1 MKTVT
6 FNDALEVVESLPE
19 DQRESLL
26 EIIRNRLI
34 EERRDKLALSIKKAK
49 VEYQKGKIRRGTVDC
64 HVPDNRDHFIPR

>member
-1 MKTVT
+1 MKSTT

-49 VEYQKGKIRRGTVDC
+49 KEYQKGEVRRGSVD
-64 HVPDNRDHFIPR
+64 DIMRELSR

>member
-1 MKTVT
+1 MKSIT

-34 EERRDKLALSIKKAK
+34 EKRRDKLALSIKKAK
-49 VEYQKGKIRRGTVDC
+49 KEYEKGEIRRGSVD
-64 HVPDNRDHFIPR
+64 DLMRELSK

>member
-1 MKTVT
+1 MKSIT

-26 EIIRNRLI
+26 EIVRHRLI

-49 VEYQKGKIRRGTVDC
+49 REYQKGEIRRGTVDDLMRE
-64 HVPDNRDHFIPR
+64 VSR

>member
-1 MKTVT
+1 MKSST

-49 VEYQKGKIRRGTVDC
+49 REYQKGEIRRGSVD
-64 HVPDNRDHFIPR
+64 DLMRELSR

>member
-1 MKTVT
+1 MKTIT

-34 EERRDKLALSIKKAK
+34 EERRDKLALSVKKAK
-49 VEYQKGKIRRGTVDC
+49 KEYQKGEIRRGSVDALI
-64 HVPDNRDHFIPR
+64 RELSR

>member
-1 MKTVT
+1 MKSIT

-34 EERRDKLALSIKKAK
+34 EQRRDKLALSIKKAK
-49 VEYQKGKIRRGTVDC
+49 REYERGPIRKGSVD
-64 HVPDNRDHFIPR
+64 DLMRELSK

>member
-1 MKTVT
+1 MKHRLT

-34 EERRDKLALSIKKAK
+34 EERRDKLVLSIKKAK
-49 VEYQKGKIRRGTVDC
+49 REYQKGKIRRGSVDDLMRE
-64 HVPDNRDHFIPR
+64 VSR